1 MPNAIC
7 GKYAKTLGAYFK
19 ENIKTSNLVEQF
31 DISGKVDTNNP
42 IYKFYEKDIGK
53 YLQNKYGAKQIMDD
67 RGVMW
72 WEVPIRKEQ
81 ARLPVEAF
89 AAIPFAGLNQ
99 DKEETPK
106 FSLLEF
112 LTK

>member
-42 IYKFYEKDIGK
+42 IYKFYEKDMGK
-53 YLQNKYGAKQIMDD
+53 YLQSKYRAKRIMDD
-67 RGVMW
+67 RGVTW
-72 WEVPIRKEQ
+72 WEVLLKDKGFEKK
-81 ARLPVEAF
+81 PVEAF
-89 AAIPFAGLNQ
+89 SRADRKLKFA
-99 DKEETPK
+99 
-106 FSLLEF
+106 
-112 LTK
+112 